1 MHGLVQNPVSDQ
13 RPSFLSCT
21 HGIAPGTPVQNR
33 RKGRRQ
39 TGYSCLLLSLI
50 LTMLL
55 AGSALAD
62 SFQFVD
68 SRTNTSFGFWT
79 VYVAGRSF
87 GSTDAMGRI
96 VLNLERGQYQ
106 VTLRQEGKPEKQ
118 AAIVVDNSPGLK
130 LAPVF

>member
-1 MHGLVQNPVSDQ
+1 MM
-13 RPSFLSCT
+13 
-21 HGIAPGTPVQNR
+21 
-33 RKGRRQ
+33 
-39 TGYSCLLLSLI
+39 
-50 LTMLL
+50 LTMLF
-55 AGSALAD
+55 AGSAFAD

-68 SRTNTSFGFWT
+68 SRTNTSLGYWT
-79 VYVAGRSF
+79 VHVGGQSL
-87 GSTDAMGRI
+87 GSTDGMGRI

>member
-1 MHGLVQNPVSDQ
+1 
-13 RPSFLSCT
+13 
-21 HGIAPGTPVQNR
+21 VQNR

-68 SRTNTSFGFWT
+68 SQTNTSLGFWT
-79 VYVAGRSF
+79 VHVAGRSF

>member
-1 MHGLVQNPVSDQ
+1 MHGLVQSPVSDQ
-13 RPSFLSCT
+13 RPSLLSCT

-33 RKGRRQ
+33 RKGRQQ
-39 TGYSCLLLSLI
+39 TGYSCLLLSMMLTI
-50 LTMLL
+50 LF
-55 AGSALAD
+55 AGSAFAD

-87 GSTDAMGRI
+87 GSTDGMGRI

>member
-1 MHGLVQNPVSDQ
+1 MHGSVHSPVSDR
-13 RPSFLSCT
+13 RPSRLSCT
-21 HGIAPGTPVQNR
+21 HGFTQGTPVQHR
-33 RKGRRQ
+33 RKGRPR
-39 TGYSCLLLSLI
+39 TRSLCLLLSMM
-50 LTMLL
+50 LTMLF
-55 AGSALAD
+55 AGSAFAD

-68 SRTNTSFGFWT
+68 SRTNTSLGYWT
-79 VYVAGRSF
+79 VHVGGQSL
-87 GSTDAMGRI
+87 GSTDGMGRI

>member
-1 MHGLVQNPVSDQ
+1 MHGLVQSPVSDQ
-13 RPSFLSCT
+13 RPPLLFCT

-33 RKGRRQ
+33 RKGRQQ

-68 SRTNTSFGFWT
+68 SQTNTSLGFWT
-79 VYVAGRSF
+79 VHVAGRSF